1 MELKTFEKK
10 INKLDKKKIVD
21 GYYKEL
27 KNIVDLMQP
36 EERQKKYDRIAEIL
50 FKLLSLTDSKNF
62 NNEMKDILIELCE
75 MIAISNVNCVKGS
88 YAFFVFL
95 YSLKESSNVK
105 ISIEKNLEQYLLF
118 GDIIEQVSWIFSL
131 RKDDKIIFPIYELL
145 SQLATNFE
153 CNNDSLVQ
161 LAIALQL
168 FTMANEVIKSETSD
182 KTREMI
188 TAIAVKYKIKFLQY
202 LLDGGKMYSNNYLE
216 NGTLIFEY
224 KNIFLIRNIS
234 DMYFNFDPRC
244 KSEID
249 EQKNPIAYYVELK
262 KPNNYKLVDFTDIMQ
277 RENDFDLKLSVLDQ
291 IFSENNYN
299 ILYDKLLYVN
309 NQESKFLGFLNPFG
323 KNDKKIIYK
332 NDKVNNDISGFLSM
346 LKYKVKNIRGSIL
359 FKDKID
365 ILTMDFIMTLFEF
378 IPNNNLNLNFYSIS
392 KLKRND
398 FFQNFIIKE
407 CFKQIKNKSL
417 NEYFEMIVKYSEYID
432 RHLSKINLK
441 TKMNENL
448 VLILPYHMY
457 FDFDSIEDFY
467 CFEKQRIW
475 DNEKSENIRWQEV
488 KYIENPLPKIID
500 CETNKELQMV
510 DFSGNNLDCSE
521 ISNNVECFVDK
532 DKGLAFYDEDLFL
545 QYRRIKNFIEWNNK
559 SKLLYDDFKYID
571 ENSFDDI
578 SRIIRLTKLKKI
590 NYDVFNSDIDNKMI
604 PYYKLIW
611 HFHLMQWGEQEVN
624 IFFDLVLTKHYTKS
638 LLNYKDCYSTLN
650 RIESSITS
658 GDTLYIAKENEHN
671 QGTLY
676 MLCNEYI
683 SEYGHKSRLTEMFQ
697 KESISKF
704 CEINDIKKVV
714 IVTDM
719 LMNGKATIAALNFY
733 LTGHRG
739 NTKKEF
745 IDIHAEISKL
755 MKENQNIELELL
767 ALWGYKSSIEKI
779 KKKINYPAFSIQIIN
794 EIPETFRSDSKLNDI
809 IKNLYN
815 HIVNRE
821 ICCVFR
827 FNNMP
832 AHTLFPDYVTETDNI
847 GGIFNRK
854 EEFS

>member
-75 MIAISNVNCVKGS
+75 MIAISNVNCEKGS

-168 FTMANEVIKSETSD
+168 FTMANEVIKSDTSD

-500 CETNKELQMV
+500 CETNKELQVV

-704 CEINDIKKVV
+704 CEINHIKKIV

-719 LMNGKATIAALNFY
+719 LMNGKATIDALNFY
-733 LTGHRG
+733 LTGHRE

-745 IDIHAEISKL
+745 IDVHAEISKL
-755 MKENQNIELELL
+755 MKENNKIELELL

-779 KKKINYPAFSIQIIN
+779 EKKISYPVFSIQIIN
-794 EIPETFRSDSKLNDI
+794 EIPETFRSDSQLKAI

-815 HIVNRE
+815 HIVDRE

-827 FNNMP
+827 FNNLP
-832 AHTLFPDYVTETDNI
+832 ARTLFPNHVTETDNI